1 MTSELDI
8 LSVHSKI
15 IIKFKQEEQKLEKY
29 QIRKTELKRILNISR
44 LSISVEK
51 KLEEELNILETHM
64 NDLNLKTTQHFY
76 LMDTTQILE
85 RYKHILQ
92 QPIKISFMG
101 KTNKK
106 HPEKN
111 KIIKQYLKIA
121 RNYIDI
127 DLEKFDIKNDKI
139 TCTNCT
145 NKKEFDVIDNIHI
158 CLKCGS
164 QQEIMTNISSY
175 KDIDRVNV
183 STKYTYDRRVHFRD
197 CVNQFQ
203 GKQNSTI
210 DDKVYEDL
218 EMQFELHGL
227 LLGDKATEKEVRF
240 SNIKRQHI
248 YLFLKETEHTKHYE
262 DAILIWHNMTGKT
275 TPDITHLED
284 KLLYDFD
291 LMGDLYDRIFKKN
304 KKIERANFINTQYVL
319 FQLLKKHKYP
329 CKKEDFNILKTADRK
344 SFHDDICKEL
354 FENLGWNFTSLW

>member
-8 LSVHSKI
+8 LSIDSNI
-15 IIKFKQEEQKLEKY
+15 ITKFKKEEEKLQKY
-29 QIRKTELKRILNISR
+29 QKRIIELKKILNIST
-44 LSISVEK
+44 LSVSVRK
-51 KLEEELNILETHM
+51 KLEEELNNLETYM
-64 NDLNLKTTQHFY
+64 EDLKLKTSQHFY

-85 RYKHILQ
+85 RYKIILR
-92 QPIKISFMG
+92 QPMKISFMG
-101 KTNKK
+101 KINKK

-111 KIIKQYLKIA
+111 DIIERYLKIA
-121 RNYIDI
+121 RDYTDI
-127 DLEKFDIKNDKI
+127 VIEKSDTKSDKV

-158 CLKCGS
+158 CVKCGN

-210 DDKVYEDL
+210 NEKVYQDL
-218 EMQFELHGL
+218 ERQFELHGL
-227 LLGDKATEKEVRF
+227 LMGNKTIEKEIRF
-240 SNIKRQHI
+240 SKIKREHI

-262 DAILIWHNMTGKT
+262 DAILIWHNMTGKP
-275 TPDITHLED
+275 TPNITHLED

-291 LMGDLYDRIFKKN
+291 RMGDLYDRIFKKN

-344 SFHDDICKEL
+344 AFHDDICMEI
-354 FENLGWNFTSLW
+354 FSNLGWNFTSLW